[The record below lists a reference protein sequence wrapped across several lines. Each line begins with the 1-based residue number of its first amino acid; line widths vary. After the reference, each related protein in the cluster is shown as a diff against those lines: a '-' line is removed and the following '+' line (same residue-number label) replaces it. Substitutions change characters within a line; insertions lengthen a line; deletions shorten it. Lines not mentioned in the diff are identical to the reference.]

1 MNFEVINCKLDKL
14 MQIVAL
20 TEKKP
25 SVQMQHLLELN
36 DNEDEMKLYSKQ
48 VNLELQNIIKE

>member
-1 MNFEVINCKLDKL
+1 
-14 MQIVAL
+14 
-20 TEKKP
+20 
-25 SVQMQHLLELN
+25 MQHLLELN